1 MKKYFAVLLIL
12 VISIAIFKILNS
24 HATFSDE
31 NVYFLMSKRVV
42 EGEIPYK
49 DFNFVH
55 PPFQIYTIAIFF
67 KLLGISLVS
76 GKLPAII
83 FSSLSS
89 IMVFLISKKILKDE
103 KKAFLS
109 TIFFILFPYFIIF
122 SDHELGIWE
131 SLSFFLVSVYFLLN
145 KKYFA
150 SSLFFSISAFYRYLV
165 IFYFPLLLML
175 SKDRKKFS
183 ILSFS
188 LFFIFLS
195 IFLLSFG
202 ANFFE
207 QTIKYQIFGK
217 LFMETKLK
225 KDYWQYFSFGIFTI
239 PILLLSLLI
248 SYEKMNRMFI
258 LFSVYPIIYDLL
270 LVFALKTIAYHYFV
284 YSLPFVSIC
293 FSFSFFSKKSKLL
306 KLSLVIILFLSTI
319 SSVKT
324 MDFYLNKERTNYI
337 EEIADYIA
345 SNVSSNDKIFGE
357 STLTDYIAFSR
368 NVSVAGNY
376 LDAYVD
382 YLRYLSE
389 EKVLET
395 LEKEKP
401 KFIIEMNAYLTLYPS
416 FARYINQNYVLDK
429 IFEEKKSGI
438 IYFIYKRIY

>member
-1 MKKYFAVLLIL
+1 MKKYSAVLLVL
-12 VISIAIFKILNS
+12 VISIALFKILNS

-31 NVYFLMSKRVV
+31 NVYFLMSKRVI
-42 EGEIPYK
+42 EGEILYK

-55 PPFQIYTIAIFF
+55 PPLQIYTIAIFF

-83 FSSLSS
+83 FSSLSA
-89 IMVFLISKKILKDE
+89 IMVFIISKKILKDE

-109 TIFFILFPYFIIF
+109 VIFFILFPYFIIF

-131 SLSFFLVSVYFLLN
+131 SLFFFLVSVYFLLN
-145 KKYFA
+145 NNYFA
-150 SSLFFSISAFYRYLV
+150 SSFFFSISAFYRYLV
-165 IFYFPLLLML
+165 ILYFPLLLML
-175 SKDRKKFS
+175 SKDRKKFFA
-183 ILSFS
+183 FS
-188 LFFIFLS
+188 LSLFSIFLS
-195 IFLLSFG
+195 IFLLLFG
-202 ANFFE
+202 VNFSE
-207 QTIKYQIFGK
+207 QSIKYQMFGK

-239 PILLLSLLI
+239 PILLVSLLI

-284 YSLPFVSIC
+284 YSLPFISIC
-293 FSFSFFSKKSKLL
+293 FSFSFFSKKSKLVKISL
-306 KLSLVIILFLSTI
+306 FILLILSII
-319 SSVKT
+319 SSIKT
-324 MDFYLNKERTNYI
+324 MDFYLNKERAKYI
-337 EEIADYIA
+337 EEVADYIA
-345 SNVSSNDKIFGE
+345 SNLSPNDKIFGE

-368 NVSVAGNY
+368 NVSIAGNY

-416 FARYINQNYVLDK
+416 FTRYINQNYVLDK

>member
-1 MKKYFAVLLIL
+1 MKKCFVILLVLVL
-12 VISIAIFKILNS
+12 SIAIFKILNS

-31 NVYFLMSKRVV
+31 NVYFLMSKRVI
-42 EGEIPYK
+42 EGKIPYK

-67 KLLGISLVS
+67 KLFGISLVS

-103 KKAFLS
+103 KKAFIS
-109 TIFFILFPYFIIF
+109 AIFFIIFPYSIIF

-131 SLSFFLVSVYFLLN
+131 SLFFFLVSAYFLLN
-145 KKYFA
+145 NNYFA
-150 SSLFFSISAFYRYLV
+150 ASLFFSISAFYRYLV
-165 IFYFPLLLML
+165 ILYFPILLML
-175 SKDRKKFS
+175 SNNKKKFF

-188 LFFIFLS
+188 LFFVFIS

-202 ANFFE
+202 TNFFE

-239 PILLLSLLI
+239 PILLVSLLI
-248 SYEKMNRMFI
+248 SYEKMNRIFV
-258 LFSVYPIIYDLL
+258 LLSVYPTIYDLL

-306 KLSLVIILFLSTI
+306 KPSLVIILLLSII
-319 SSVKT
+319 SSAKT
-324 MDFYLNKERTNYI
+324 MDFYLNKERTKYI

-345 SNVSSNDKIFGE
+345 SNISSNDKIFGE

-389 EKVLET
+389 EKVLEN